1 MNQSP
6 YEETHTLLYIR
17 ACEKMK
23 SRLANTVSEA
33 FAAGSTKLYRHGRT
47 TLQTNDY
54 KVQRNKSKDRTH
66 IRFSEAA

>member
-1 MNQSP
+1 
-6 YEETHTLLYIR
+6 
-17 ACEKMK
+17 MK
-23 SRLANTVSEA
+23 SRLANTVSKA

-66 IRFSEAA
+66 IRLIEAA